1 MRAIREHAR
10 DFVAIIVL
18 LIVAAVVAVVILG
31 HQRLTLPA
39 WVPVI
44 GRDFYSFNGEF
55 STGQAVTP
63 GQGQTIDVAGVEV
76 GQIARVTLKHG
87 RAVIGMDIADK
98 GVRPYRDATMLLRPK
113 TGLKDMT
120 VELNPG
126 HSSAGRLPE
135 GGTIPVSQTAPDVN
149 LDEVLAALDDDTRT
163 YLRALVSGAG
173 TGLKGRGGDLG
184 DALRAFKP
192 TAVDL
197 RRLNGELA
205 TRKHNIKRVMHN
217 FSLVAEQ
224 LGSKDDQLA
233 GFVTSSNAALGA
245 LAAQERSIRATLRGL
260 PPALSDTRTALG
272 KTRDL
277 ADQLGPAL
285 GGLRP
290 GARAL
295 GPSSRA
301 IQPFFTK
308 TTPVIRDSVR
318 PLVRTARP
326 LVAQLRPTMRDLSA
340 ATPDLL
346 SSFTVLNRLV
356 DMLAHNPAG
365 DEEGYLFWLSWANHL
380 GASVF
385 NMQDAHGPIRRGLLV
400 ASCNT
405 LGILDNVAVS
415 NPALGTTIGL
425 INTVDRAKICPGV
438 PGQAGPMTP
447 TGAPAPTGTPSPTGP
462 TAASARLMPSRPS
475 VPTPMLSA
483 TKPGGG

>member
-1 MRAIREHAR
+1 MRVIREHAR

-18 LIVAAVVAVVILG
+18 LAIAAVVAVVILD

-39 WVPVI
+39 WVPVA
-44 GRDFYSFNGEF
+44 GKDFYSFNGEF
-55 STGQAVTP
+55 TTGQAVTP
-63 GQGQTIDVAGVEV
+63 GQGQTVDVAGVEV
-76 GQIARVTLKHG
+76 GQIARVTLRDGK
-87 RAVIGMDIADK
+87 AVIGMDLEDK
-98 GVRPYRDATMLLRPK
+98 SVRPYRDATMLLRPK

-120 VELNPG
+120 VELDPG
-126 HSSAGRLPE
+126 HPSAGRLPE

-184 DALRAFKP
+184 DTLRAFKP
-192 TAVDL
+192 TAGAL

-217 FSLVAEQ
+217 FSLVAAQ
-224 LGSKDDQLA
+224 LGAKDDQLA

-245 LAAQERSIRATLRGL
+245 LAAQERNIRATLRGL
-260 PPALSDTRTALG
+260 PPTLRDTRTALA
-272 KTRDL
+272 KTRGL

-285 GGLRP
+285 GDLRP

-295 GPSSRA
+295 GPASRA
-301 IQPFFTK
+301 LQPFLTK

-318 PLVRTARP
+318 PLVRAARP
-326 LVAQLRPTMRDLSA
+326 LVGQVRPAMRDLSA

-346 SSFTVLNRLV
+346 TSFRVLNRLV
-356 DMLAHNPAG
+356 DMLAHNPPG
-365 DEEGYLFWLSWANHL
+365 DEEGYLFWLAWANHL

-385 NMQDAHGPIRRGLLV
+385 NTQDAHGPIRRGLLV

-405 LGILDNVAVS
+405 LGILDNVAAV

-425 INTVDRAKICPGV
+425 INTVQRSQVCPGAQG
-438 PGQAGPMTP
+438 PAGQ
-447 TGAPAPTGTPSPTGP
+447 PSPTGA
-462 TAASARLMPSRPS
+462 TASAVPAAGAAPVPG
-475 VPTPMLSA
+475 VPTLTA
-483 TKPGGG
+483 TKPGG